1 MADFFNYV
9 RSKSFARFFT
19 LLVLIVFLYSIGSMV
34 NLVLFTFIFAFLMG
48 RLQKFISFHLSKW
61 IKINEKL
68 ILLVL
73 YIAVVFALTNVLYKY
88 LPIITT
94 QIKDLI
100 TEIMHFFQNPPED
113 EIIQLLV
120 EMVNSLPLDI
130 ESNMNRIYT
139 YASGVGSITFQV
151 ILGIILSLFLLLE
164 KEKIIIFTSR
174 FKKGNFGDFFIN
186 LEHFGKKFI
195 NSFGKV
201 IEVQFLIAITNAV
214 ISVLALWIL
223 GFPQLIGL
231 GIMIFFLGLIPV
243 AGVIISL
250 IPLCMIAYNI
260 GGVST
265 VLAVVVMIVVVH
277 ALEAYIL
284 NPKFMSVKTNLP
296 TFFTLAV
303 LLLSEHFL
311 GIWGLII
318 GIPIFIFM
326 IDMLEIPADEE
337 VTDKKAQ

>member
-1 MADFFNYV
+1 M
-9 RSKSFARFFT
+9 T
-19 LLVLIVFLYSIGSMV
+19 LLVLIVFLFSIGSMV

-48 RLQKFISFHLSKW
+48 RLQQFISHHLDKVVKINGKFILF
-61 IKINEKL
+61 
-68 ILLVL
+68 ILYVIIVGALV
-73 YIAVVFALTNVLYKY
+73 TVLYKY
-88 LPIITT
+88 LPVITA

-100 TEIMHFFQNPPED
+100 TQMMHFFQNPPED
-113 EIIQLLV
+113 EIMQLIV

-130 ESNMNRIYT
+130 ESNVNRIYT
-139 YASGVGSITFQV
+139 YASGVGSITFQA

-164 KEKIIIFTSR
+164 KEKIVAFTSR
-174 FKKGNFGDFFIN
+174 FKR
-186 LEHFGKKFI
+186 GKLGSFFI

-201 IEVQFLIAITNAV
+201 IEVQFLIATTNAI
-214 ISVLALWIL
+214 ISVVALWIL

-231 GIMIFFLGLIPV
+231 GVMIFFLGLIPV

-250 IPLCMIAYNI
+250 VPLCMIGYNI
-260 GGVST
+260 GGITT
-265 VLAVVVMIVVVH
+265 VIAVLIMIVIVH

-318 GIPIFIFM
+318 GIPIFIFL
-326 IDMLEIPADEE
+326 IDMMEIPEE
-337 VTDKKAQ
+337 EKS

>member
-1 MADFFNYV
+1 M
-9 RSKSFARFFT
+9 T
-19 LLVLIVFLYSIGSMV
+19 LLVLIVFLFSIGSMV

-48 RLQKFISFHLSKW
+48 RLQQFISHHPDKVVKINGKFILF
-61 IKINEKL
+61 
-68 ILLVL
+68 ILYVIIVGALV
-73 YIAVVFALTNVLYKY
+73 TVLYKY
-88 LPIITT
+88 LPVITA

-100 TEIMHFFQNPPED
+100 TQMMHFFQNPPED
-113 EIIQLLV
+113 EIMQLIV

-130 ESNMNRIYT
+130 ESNVNRIYT
-139 YASGVGSITFQV
+139 YASGVGSITFQA

-164 KEKIIIFTSR
+164 KEKIVAFTSR
-174 FKKGNFGDFFIN
+174 FKRGKLGSFFIN
-186 LEHFGKKFI
+186 IEHFGKKFI

-201 IEVQFLIAITNAV
+201 IEVQFLIATTNAI
-214 ISVLALWIL
+214 ISVVALWIL

-231 GIMIFFLGLIPV
+231 GVMIFFLGLIPV

-250 IPLCMIAYNI
+250 VPLCMIGYNI
-260 GGVST
+260 GGITT
-265 VLAVVVMIVVVH
+265 VIAVLIMIVIVH

-318 GIPIFIFM
+318 GIPIFIFL
-326 IDMLEIPADEE
+326 IDMMEIPEE
-337 VTDKKAQ
+337 EKSS